1 MVSEHGIIATT
12 YSTAWPSTK
21 RCDHRF
27 IGIARGRKG
36 LLLPLLN
43 LKIFARKIG
52 KKDDCHYLT
61 TLEKDR

>member
-1 MVSEHGIIATT
+1 MMVSEHGIIATT
-12 YSTAWPSTK
+12 VLHGQAQK